1 MAKVQEKVIIKNFAK
16 PDEVRK
22 FEKGKIELLKVNGTV
37 MGKATLEPGW
47 KWSQHVKP
55 IAKTALCDAPHF
67 QYIVSGQ
74 MTLKT
79 ETGEEHTVKAGDILK
94 IGAGHDAWVVGN
106 EPLIAVDFQG
116 LADYAKT
123 K

>member
-16 PDEVRK
+16 PDEVRT
-22 FEKGKIELLKVNGTV
+22 FEKGKIELVKVNGTV
-37 MGKATLEPGW
+37 MGKATLQPGW
-47 KWSQHVKP
+47 KWSTHVKP

-79 ETGEEHTVKAGDILK
+79 ESGEEYTVKAGDILK

-106 EPLIAVDFQG
+106 EPMIAVDFQG
-116 LADYAKT
+116 LADYAKP

>member
-1 MAKVQEKVIIKNFAK
+1 MAKVQEKVIVKNFAK
-16 PDEVRK
+16 PDEVRT

-47 KWSQHVKP
+47 KWSSHVKP

-74 MTLKT
+74 MTLRT

-116 LADYAKT
+116 LADYAKP

>member
-47 KWSQHVKP
+47 KWSTHVKP

-79 ETGEEHTVKAGDILK
+79 ESGEEHTVKAGDVLK
-94 IGAGHDAWVVGN
+94 IGAGHDAWVVGS
-106 EPLIAVDFQG
+106 EPVVAVDFQG
-116 LADYAKT
+116 LADYAKP

>member
-1 MAKVQEKVIIKNFAK
+1 MAKVQEKVIVKNFSK

-22 FEKGKIELLKVNGTV
+22 FEKGKIELVKVNGTV

-47 KWSQHVKP
+47 KWSLHVKP

-74 MTLKT
+74 MTLRT
-79 ETGEEHTVKAGDILK
+79 EHGEEFTVKAGDMLK

-106 EPLIAVDFQG
+106 EPMIAVDFQG
-116 LADYAKT
+116 LADYAKS

>member
-1 MAKVQEKVIIKNFAK
+1 MAKVQEKVIIKNFSK
-16 PDEVRK
+16 PDEVRT
-22 FEKGKIELLKVNGTV
+22 FEKGKIELVKVNGTV
-37 MGKATLEPGW
+37 MGKATLQPGW

-67 QYIVSGQ
+67 QYIVAGQ

-79 ETGEEHTVKAGDILK
+79 ESGEEHTVTAGDVLK
-94 IGAGHDAWVVGN
+94 IGAGHDAWVIGD

-116 LADYAKT
+116 LADYAKP